1 MRLRLFLFVA
11 YAKMGWFHTKNNL
24 TLGDGTS
31 SNWTYLYA
39 DTIHNAIF
47 FFKNFTI
54 YVPFWVCLKIFS
66 SPLVALPSG
75 KQTQPLKILI

>member
-39 DTIHNAIF
+39 DTIHNAH
-47 FFKNFTI
+47 FKNKMYDLCTI
-54 YVPFWVCLKIFS
+54 LGLSENI
-66 SPLVALPSG
+66 
-75 KQTQPLKILI
+75 